1 MTCPQSLGTGHRL
14 RHSNPG
20 VRLMGAP
27 VLASVLAVGLRD
39 PQSHHPYPWE
49 NWSRSGPPPLGMGAD
64 LVPPPLGMGSRSGP
78 LPLGSR
84 SGSPTSGNGEQV
96 WPPHARELLTN

>member
-1 MTCPQSLGTGHRL
+1 
-14 RHSNPG
+14 
-20 VRLMGAP
+20 MGAP

>member
-14 RHSNPG
+14 KHINPG

-49 NWSRSGPPPLGMGAD
+49 NWSRSGPPPLGMGAGLVPHPWEWGAGLVPYPWEWGAG
-64 LVPPPLGMGSRSGP
+64 LVPPPLRMGSRSG
-78 LPLGSR
+78 LPTPGSC
-84 SGSPTSGNGEQV
+84 
-96 WPPHARELLTN
+96 